1 MSLIVGSSRDGS
13 NTLGILRKFVLMTN
27 KNRKKRIKRKEKKYL
42 FLGVKLGRKKSN
54 SRDIWFRLKKPKK
67 DKIRRGWGWNEKQKE
82 YSESLEE
89 EE

>member
-1 MSLIVGSSRDGS
+1 
-13 NTLGILRKFVLMTN
+13 MTN

-67 DKIRRGWGWNEKQKE
+67 DKIRQGWG
-82 YSESLEE
+82 LE
-89 EE
+89 